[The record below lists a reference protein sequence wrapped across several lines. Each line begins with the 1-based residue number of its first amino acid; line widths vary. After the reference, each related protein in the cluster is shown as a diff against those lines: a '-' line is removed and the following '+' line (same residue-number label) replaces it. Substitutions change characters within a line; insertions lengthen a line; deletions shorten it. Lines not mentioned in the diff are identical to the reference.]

1 MKITEIRKR
10 RKEIEDE
17 ISEIKKSLELAR
29 LEMKHL
35 QSQCKHPKLRKYSAM
50 GETGNY
56 CPDCG
61 YQD

>member
-1 MKITEIRKR
+1 MKITEIRKQ
-10 RKEIEDE
+10 RKAIQDE
-17 ISEIKKSLELAR
+17 METAKDALEVARMKFKKLHR
-29 LEMKHL
+29 
-35 QSQCKHPKLRKYSAM
+35 QCEHPKLRKYSAM